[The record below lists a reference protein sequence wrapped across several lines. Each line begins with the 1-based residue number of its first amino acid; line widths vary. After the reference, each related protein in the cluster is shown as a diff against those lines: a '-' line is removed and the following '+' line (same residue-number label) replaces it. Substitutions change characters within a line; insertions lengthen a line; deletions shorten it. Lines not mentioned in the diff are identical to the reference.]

1 MTVTTANK
9 ISMGKLLSKTAA
21 GIACAGTLLM
31 LSGCNKT
38 PGGQVVAVMNN
49 QEITRLELQSEAEQE
64 NLPANLD
71 PRVISPMLLQRI
83 IDRNI
88 MADLARE
95 EGLDRS
101 PQYVTRRR
109 QLEQSLLAELA
120 LRKLTGNM
128 REPTA
133 ADIKAYIDKN
143 PILFANREHLKLD
156 IVHFS
161 TPLSRQRVL
170 ALTALP
176 SIDQV
181 SEKLRQDKVSAQRL
195 TTVLDTGTID
205 IGVAT
210 QIAALP
216 PGTIF
221 DLSAGGITF
230 IGTVVGR
237 ENVSIPTNLWPKIA
251 TNALVNE
258 RALKTVGTALNDLR
272 SRAKITYA
280 PAYRPPEAK

>member
-1 MTVTTANK
+1 MR
-9 ISMGKLLSKTAA
+9 KLFSRSGAA
-21 GIACAGTLLM
+21 IVCAGGLL
-31 LSGCNKT
+31 LIAGCDKT

-49 QEITRLELQSEAEQE
+49 QEITRLELQSEAQQE

-95 EGLDRS
+95 QGLDRS

-120 LRKLTGNM
+120 LRKLTGDM

-133 ADIKAYIDKN
+133 AEIKTYIDTN
-143 PILFANREHLKLD
+143 PILFANRERLKLD
-156 IVHFS
+156 IVHF
-161 TPLSRQRVL
+161 TAPLARNKIL
-170 ALTALP
+170 ELTALP

-181 SEKLRQDKVSAQRL
+181 YAKLRQDKVTAQRL

-205 IGVAT
+205 IGIAK

-221 DLSAGGITF
+221 DLSAGGMTF
-230 IGTVVGR
+230 IGTVVAR
-237 ENVSIPTNLWPKIA
+237 ENAGVPPTLWPKIA
-251 TNALVNE
+251 ANSIVND
-258 RALKTVGTALNDLR
+258 RALKTVGTALSDLR

-280 PAYRPPEAK
+280 PAYRPPNAK

>member
-1 MTVTTANK
+1 M
-9 ISMGKLLSKTAA
+9 IG
-21 GIACAGTLLM
+21 
-31 LSGCNKT
+31 GCNKT

-49 QEITRLELQSEAEQE
+49 QEITRLELQSEAQQE

-95 EGLDRS
+95 QGLDRS

-120 LRKLTGNM
+120 LRKLTGDM
-128 REPTA
+128 KDPSPAEV
-133 ADIKAYIDKN
+133 KAYIDNN

-161 TPLSRQRVL
+161 KPLSRQKIL
-170 ALTALP
+170 ELTALP

-181 SEKLRQDKVSAQRL
+181 DQRLRQENAGARRL

-205 IGVAT
+205 TGVAK
-210 QIAALP
+210 QIAALT

-221 DLSAGGITF
+221 DLSAGGMTF
-230 IGTVVGR
+230 IGTVVAR
-237 ENVSIPTNLWPKIA
+237 ENASVPPNLWPKIA
-251 TNALVNE
+251 ANSIINE
-258 RALKTVGTALNDLR
+258 RALKTVGTTLSELR

-280 PAYRPPEAK
+280 PAYRPPNTN